1 MFSKSGQRIPCV
13 GMSIGVERI
22 FTILEAKAKKNQEAV
37 KSNPVE
43 VFIAAAGG
51 DLLEERMQLANL
63 LWKHQIKTEFTAKRK
78 VKPLDQFSYA
88 EKNFIPLIV
97 LIGPEEIKNGFVK
110 IRSTLDRSEMDVKL
124 ESLVTVIQEKLNSL
138 KLADSMTKLQIS
150 D

>member
-1 MFSKSGQRIPCV
+1 MLVVILIVGQIVFKSVLEGDVGSIAGGGRYDELVGMFSKSGQRIPCV

-22 FTILEAKAKKNQEAV
+22 FTILEAKAKKHQEAV

-63 LWKHQIKTEFTAKRK
+63 LWKHQVKTEFTAKRK

-88 EKNFIPLIV
+88 EKNFIPLITPQV
-97 LIGPEEIKNGFVK
+97 
-110 IRSTLDRSEMDVKL
+110 
-124 ESLVTVIQEKLNSL
+124 
-138 KLADSMTKLQIS
+138 S
-150 D
+150 DIE